1 MERVFSL
8 PSLVDTNARTLS
20 SFVERAAMK
29 DSLSI
34 GDFSDTSLLVLAK
47 SAMEL
52 CVLPLDGMCVVVGS
66 EYFDVFTCGQL
77 IWRTKNI
84 IIVEIKLLC

>member
-1 MERVFSL
+1 ME
-8 PSLVDTNARTLS
+8 
-20 SFVERAAMK
+20 

-34 GDFSDTSLLVLAK
+34 GDCSVTSLLVLAK

-66 EYFDVFTCGQL
+66 VSISTSSLVGS
-77 IWRTKNI
+77 
-84 IIVEIKLLC
+84 